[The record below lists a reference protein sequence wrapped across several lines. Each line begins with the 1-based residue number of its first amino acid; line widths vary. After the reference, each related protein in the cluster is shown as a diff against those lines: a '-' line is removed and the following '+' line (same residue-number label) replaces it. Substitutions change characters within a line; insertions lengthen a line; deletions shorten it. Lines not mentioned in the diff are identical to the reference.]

1 MLNDVFLSLNSC
13 EFAFGKRI
21 IFDDIS
27 LSIHRDDKT
36 AIVGKNGVGK
46 STLFNIIS
54 NKIKIDSGELWI
66 NPKINIGYLNQREK
80 FKENINIL
88 DFLRNCVE
96 EPNNS
101 DFSIKR
107 LCKGL
112 KIDVNQTLD
121 KLSGGM
127 KRKLNLASI
136 VIKDPDLL
144 LLDEP
149 TNHLDLE
156 SIEWLQTYL
165 VNEFKGSF
173 LVISHNRSFLK
184 KVTNK
189 VFWIDRTKIRISPKG
204 FREFNEW
211 SQSLINQEKR
221 EIDNKKK
228 ILFQEME
235 WMAKGVTARRKRN
248 VRRKENFFNFKEEFE
263 NQRRDF
269 LKSISKVKINYE
281 ENESN
286 SPNLLVNF
294 FNVKKKFTVLD
305 KEKVILKNFNY
316 KLMKGEKIGIIG
328 NNGSGKSTFLNLVVN
343 NNTVTEGSIKIRKN
357 IEISLFD
364 QSGVQFDNQK
374 TIKENLIPGGG
385 DYLFVGEK
393 KSHICGYLK
402 NFLFDPKKIDY
413 KVGLLSGGERNRLLL
428 AKILANPREILI
440 LDEPTNDLDMETI
453 DILIDFLKVY
463 DGGVLVASHDKDFL
477 EQVVDKYLFLDGNGN
492 YKISL
497 DWRVFSNETINED
510 NNVVNKV
517 EKNKSFKSENIEKQI
532 NRILKKI
539 EKKELKLSE
548 LTLELE
554 KQDFE
559 SMGNSEEY
567 QFLIK
572 NIKEAQDDLS
582 LLEKEWYEL
591 EEKSMDMENS

>member
-54 NKIKIDSGELWI
+54 NKINIDSGELWI

-88 DFLRNCVE
+88 DFLRTCVE

-112 KIDVNQTLD
+112 KIDINQTLD

-328 NNGSGKSTFLNLVVN
+328 KNGSGKSTFLNLVVN

-364 QSGVQFDNQK
+364 QSGVQFDNEK

>member
-27 LSIHRDDKT
+27 LSIHKDDKT

-80 FKENINIL
+80 FNENINIL
-88 DFLRNCVE
+88 DFLRTCVE
-96 EPNNS
+96 DPNNS

-112 KIDVNQTLD
+112 KIDINQTLD

-328 NNGSGKSTFLNLVVN
+328 KNGSGKSTFLNLVVN
-343 NNTVTEGSIKIRKN
+343 NNTVSEGSIKIRKN

-364 QSGVQFDNQK
+364 QSGIQFDNEK

>member
-96 EPNNS
+96 DPNNS

-112 KIDVNQTLD
+112 KIDINQTLD

-364 QSGVQFDNQK
+364 QSGIQFDNEK

-497 DWRVFSNETINED
+497 DWRVFSNDTINED

>member
-88 DFLRNCVE
+88 DFLRTCVE
-96 EPNNS
+96 DPNNS

-112 KIDVNQTLD
+112 KIDINQTLD

-328 NNGSGKSTFLNLVVN
+328 KNGSGKSTFLNLVVN

-364 QSGVQFDNQK
+364 QSGIQFDNEK

>member
-88 DFLRNCVE
+88 DFLRTCVE
-96 EPNNS
+96 DPNNS

-112 KIDVNQTLD
+112 KIDINQTLD

-156 SIEWLQTYL
+156 SIEWLQKYL

-328 NNGSGKSTFLNLVVN
+328 KNGSGKSTFLNLVVN

-364 QSGVQFDNQK
+364 QSGIQFDNEK

>member
-66 NPKINIGYLNQREK
+66 NPKINVGYLNQGEK
-80 FKENINIL
+80 FNENINIL

-96 EPNNS
+96 DPNNS

-112 KIDVNQTLD
+112 KIDINQTLD

-156 SIEWLQTYL
+156 SIEWLQKYL

-328 NNGSGKSTFLNLVVN
+328 KNGSGKSTFLNLVVN
-343 NNTVTEGSIKIRKN
+343 NNTLTEGTIKIRKN
-357 IEISLFD
+357 IKISLFD
-364 QSGVQFDNQK
+364 QSGIQFDNEK

-477 EQVVDKYLFLDGNGN
+477 EQVVDKYLFLDGYGN

-497 DWRVFSNETINED
+497 DWRVFSNEAIVED

-559 SMGNSEEY
+559 SMGNSKEY

>member
-88 DFLRNCVE
+88 DFLRTCVE
-96 EPNNS
+96 DPNNS

-112 KIDVNQTLD
+112 KIDINQTLD

-156 SIEWLQTYL
+156 SIEWLQKYL

-328 NNGSGKSTFLNLVVN
+328 KNGSGKSTFLNLVVN

-364 QSGVQFDNQK
+364 QSGIQFDNEK

-492 YKISL
+492 FKISL
-497 DWRVFSNETINED
+497 DWRVFSNDTINED

>member
-88 DFLRNCVE
+88 DFLRTCVE
-96 EPNNS
+96 DPNNS

-112 KIDVNQTLD
+112 KIDINQTLD

-328 NNGSGKSTFLNLVVN
+328 KNGSGKSTFLNLVVN
-343 NNTVTEGSIKIRKN
+343 NNTVSEGSIKIRKN

-364 QSGVQFDNQK
+364 QSGVQFDNEK

-497 DWRVFSNETINED
+497 DWRVFSNETINEN

>member
-88 DFLRNCVE
+88 DFLRTCVE
-96 EPNNS
+96 DPNNS

-112 KIDVNQTLD
+112 KIDINQTLD

-156 SIEWLQTYL
+156 SIEWLQKYL

-328 NNGSGKSTFLNLVVN
+328 KNGSGKSTFLNLVVN

-364 QSGVQFDNQK
+364 QSGIQFDNEK

-559 SMGNSEEY
+559 SMGNSKEY

>member
-1 MLNDVFLSLNSC
+1 MLNDVFLSLNNC

-66 NPKINIGYLNQREK
+66 NPKINIGYLNQGEK
-80 FKENINIL
+80 FNENINIL

-96 EPNNS
+96 DPNNS

-112 KIDVNQTLD
+112 KIDINQTLD

-156 SIEWLQTYL
+156 SIEWLQKYL

-328 NNGSGKSTFLNLVVN
+328 KNGSGKSTFLNLVVN
-343 NNTVTEGSIKIRKN
+343 NNTVSEGSIKIRKN

-364 QSGVQFDNQK
+364 QSGIQFDNEK

>member
-54 NKIKIDSGELWI
+54 NKINIDSGELWI

-88 DFLRNCVE
+88 DFLRTCVE
-96 EPNNS
+96 DPNNS

-112 KIDVNQTLD
+112 KIDINQTLD

-294 FNVKKKFTVLD
+294 FSVKKKFTVLD

-328 NNGSGKSTFLNLVVN
+328 KNGSGKSTFLNLVVN

-357 IEISLFD
+357 IL
-364 QSGVQFDNQK
+364 
-374 TIKENLIPGGG
+374 
-385 DYLFVGEK
+385 
-393 KSHICGYLK
+393 
-402 NFLFDPKKIDY
+402 
-413 KVGLLSGGERNRLLL
+413 
-428 AKILANPREILI
+428 
-440 LDEPTNDLDMETI
+440 
-453 DILIDFLKVY
+453 
-463 DGGVLVASHDKDFL
+463 
-477 EQVVDKYLFLDGNGN
+477 LFL
-492 YKISL
+492 I
-497 DWRVFSNETINED
+497 R
-510 NNVVNKV
+510 
-517 EKNKSFKSENIEKQI
+517 
-532 NRILKKI
+532 
-539 EKKELKLSE
+539 
-548 LTLELE
+548 
-554 KQDFE
+554 
-559 SMGNSEEY
+559 
-567 QFLIK
+567 
-572 NIKEAQDDLS
+572 
-582 LLEKEWYEL
+582 
-591 EEKSMDMENS
+591 

>member
-80 FKENINIL
+80 FNENINIL
-88 DFLRNCVE
+88 DFLRTCVE
-96 EPNNS
+96 DPNNS

-112 KIDVNQTLD
+112 KIDINQTLD

-156 SIEWLQTYL
+156 SIEWLQKYL

-328 NNGSGKSTFLNLVVN
+328 KNGSGKSTFLNLVVN

-364 QSGVQFDNQK
+364 QSGIQFDNEK

>member
-101 DFSIKR
+101 DFLIKR

-328 NNGSGKSTFLNLVVN
+328 KNGSGKSTFLNLVVN

-364 QSGVQFDNQK
+364 QSGIQFDNEK

-477 EQVVDKYLFLDGNGN
+477 EQVVDKYLFLNGNGN

-510 NNVVNKV
+510 NAIVNKI

-559 SMGNSEEY
+559 SMGNSEKY

>member
-66 NPKINIGYLNQREK
+66 NPKINVGYLNQREK
-80 FKENINIL
+80 FNENINIL

-96 EPNNS
+96 DPNNS

-112 KIDVNQTLD
+112 KIDINQTLD

-294 FNVKKKFTVLD
+294 FSVKKKFTVLD

-328 NNGSGKSTFLNLVVN
+328 KNGSGKSTFLNLVVN

-364 QSGVQFDNQK
+364 QSGIQFDNEK

-497 DWRVFSNETINED
+497 DWRVFSNEAIVKD

>member
-88 DFLRNCVE
+88 DFLRTCVE
-96 EPNNS
+96 DPNNS

-112 KIDVNQTLD
+112 KIDINQTLD

-328 NNGSGKSTFLNLVVN
+328 KNGSGKSTFLNLVVN

-364 QSGVQFDNQK
+364 QSGIQFDNEK

-497 DWRVFSNETINED
+497 DWRVFSNETINKD
-510 NNVVNKV
+510 NTVVNKV

>member
-112 KIDVNQTLD
+112 KIDINQTLD

-328 NNGSGKSTFLNLVVN
+328 KNGSGKSTFLNLVVN

-364 QSGVQFDNQK
+364 QSGIQFDNEK

>member
-88 DFLRNCVE
+88 DFLRTCVE
-96 EPNNS
+96 DPNNS

-112 KIDVNQTLD
+112 KIDINQTLD

-156 SIEWLQTYL
+156 SIEWLQKYL

-328 NNGSGKSTFLNLVVN
+328 KNGSGKSTFLNLVVN

-364 QSGVQFDNQK
+364 QSGIQFDNEK

-532 NRILKKI
+532 NRIVKKI
-539 EKKELKLSE
+539 EKK
-548 LTLELE
+548 
-554 KQDFE
+554 
-559 SMGNSEEY
+559 
-567 QFLIK
+567 
-572 NIKEAQDDLS
+572 
-582 LLEKEWYEL
+582 
-591 EEKSMDMENS
+591 

>member
-88 DFLRNCVE
+88 DFLRTCVE
-96 EPNNS
+96 DPNNS

-112 KIDVNQTLD
+112 KIDINQTLD

-328 NNGSGKSTFLNLVVN
+328 KNGSGKSTFLNLVVN

-364 QSGVQFDNQK
+364 QSGIQFDNEK

-497 DWRVFSNETINED
+497 DCRVFSNETINED

>member
-96 EPNNS
+96 DPNNS

-112 KIDVNQTLD
+112 KIDINQTLD

-328 NNGSGKSTFLNLVVN
+328 KNGSGKSTFLNLVVN

-364 QSGVQFDNQK
+364 QSGIQFDNEK

>member
-54 NKIKIDSGELWI
+54 NKINIDSGELWI

-88 DFLRNCVE
+88 DFLRTCVE
-96 EPNNS
+96 DPNNS

-112 KIDVNQTLD
+112 KIDINQTLD

-156 SIEWLQTYL
+156 SIEWLQKYL

-328 NNGSGKSTFLNLVVN
+328 KNGSGKSTFLNLVVN
-343 NNTVTEGSIKIRKN
+343 NNTVSEGSIKIRKN

-364 QSGVQFDNQK
+364 QSGIQFDNEK

-497 DWRVFSNETINED
+497 DWRVFSNEAIVED